1 MTFARHRPLAPA
13 PASGA
18 TSARGRA
25 WPPVLGTALVW
36 GALAMSAGYWGLRWW
51 GEAPSRPL
59 PPPPTAALN
68 IDTGR
73 VAAALGARGASDVP
87 AAPAPVAGLNARL
100 RLLGVVAGR
109 DGLGAALISVDGQPA
124 KPVRLGGVVVEGV
137 RLLSLGA
144 RHAEVGDDAGRTRL
158 VLPAIEATPTVAA
171 KVIGAGVI
179 RP

>member
-1 MTFARHRPLAPA
+1 M
-13 PASGA
+13 
-18 TSARGRA
+18 
-25 WPPVLGTALVW
+25 
-36 GALAMSAGYWGLRWW
+36 
-51 GEAPSRPL
+51 
-59 PPPPTAALN
+59 
-68 IDTGR
+68 
-73 VAAALGARGASDVP
+73 GARAASDVP
-87 AAPAPVAGLNARL
+87 AASAPVVGLSARL

-124 KPVRLGGVVVEGV
+124 KPVRLGGVVVDGV

-158 VLPAIEATPTVAA
+158 ALPAIEATPTVAA